1 MSSCAYLHVALHSPL
16 RKGIGALFITLM
28 AGSCHAAESTIR
40 VYAESFAA
48 DSRVVET
55 SAGTTVEGY
64 ASDFVRAVL
73 TQAGYTADIN
83 VVPWPR
89 LVNLLDSSPNVLGFN
104 VTRTAEREDRY
115 HWIGEIRPVTF
126 QLWGLDERIGE
137 FPQTLEEAQSLRV
150 SAYRND
156 VVEQYLLGKGFA
168 NLVYVYENYDPI
180 RMLRRRRIDLLPFSR
195 FAMADLMSR
204 QEGIRDELVPIFD
217 LEDISTAHYLV
228 MSKSSDPVLVQRI
241 QQAFQ
246 ALVDNGVHQEILG
259 DTLSR

>member
-1 MSSCAYLHVALHSPL
+1 M
-16 RKGIGALFITLM
+16 FIALM
-28 AGSCHAAESTIR
+28 AGTCQAAESTIR

-55 SAGTTVEGY
+55 SAGPTVEGY

-89 LVNLLDSSPNVLGFN
+89 LVNFLNTSPNVLGFN
-104 VTRTAEREDRY
+104 MTRTPDREDRY
-115 HWIGEIRPVTF
+115 HWIGEIRPVMF
-126 QLWGLDERIGE
+126 QLWGLQERIGE
-137 FPQTLEEAQSLRV
+137 FPESLEEAQSLRI
-150 SAYRND
+150 STYRND

-180 RMLRRRRIDLLPFSR
+180 RMLRRRRIDLIPYSR
-195 FAMADLMSR
+195 FAMQDLMDR
-204 QEGIRDELVPIFD
+204 QTSIRDELVPFFS
-217 LEDISTAHYLV
+217 LAEISTAHYLV
-228 MSKSSDPVLVQRI
+228 MSKNSDPALVQQI

-246 ALVDNGVHQEILG
+246 TLVASGVHQEILG
-259 DTLSR
+259 DTLP

>member
-1 MSSCAYLHVALHSPL
+1 MNRCAYLPAALHSPL
-16 RKGIGALFITLM
+16 RKGIGALFIILM
-28 AGSCHAAESTIR
+28 AGTCQAAESTIR

-55 SAGTTVEGY
+55 SAGPTVEGY

-73 TQAGYTADIN
+73 TQAGLTADIN
-83 VVPWPR
+83 VVPWSR
-89 LVNLLDSSPNVLGFN
+89 LVNLLDSTPNVLGFN
-104 VTRTAEREDRY
+104 VTRTPEREDRY

-126 QLWGLDERIGE
+126 QLWGLEERTGE
-137 FPQTLEEAQSLRV
+137 FPQSLEEAQSLRV

-156 VVEQYLLGKGFA
+156 VVEQYLLGKGLE

-180 RMLRRRRIDLLPFSR
+180 RMLRRRRIDLIPFSR
-195 FAMADLMSR
+195 FAMEDLMSR
-204 QEGIRDELVPIFD
+204 QEGIRNAIVPVFD

-228 MSKSSDPVLVQRI
+228 MSKSSDPGLVQQM

-246 ALVDNGVHQEILG
+246 ALIDSGVHQEILG
-259 DTLSR
+259 DTLSQ